1 MSIKKYNLIE
11 FIQFQFLSLFA
22 LKLKIMNSID
32 KLKWRYATKKFDTSK
47 RLSES
52 QIDILKNT
60 FNLTATSYGLQ
71 PLKLIVLKNQEIK
84 NSLQEHSFNQSQVT
98 ECSHLLIICI
108 KTNIDENYIDEKFD
122 LEKKERGTPET
133 VIKDFRAFLKETIS
147 TKSTEETEK
156 SSINQAYISLG
167 KLMTVCA
174 FEEIDSCPMEGFN
187 SIKYDEILNLKALH
201 LKSILLLPVGFR
213 AEDDMMSSLKKV
225 RIPIEESVITID

>member
-1 MSIKKYNLIE
+1 
-11 FIQFQFLSLFA
+11 
-22 LKLKIMNSID
+22 MNSID

-47 RLSES
+47 RLSEN
-52 QIDILKNT
+52 QIDILKHT

-98 ECSHLLIICI
+98 DCSHLLIICI
-108 KTNIDENYIDEKFD
+108 KTNIDENYVDEKFD

-201 LKSILLLPVGFR
+201 LKSVLLLPVGFR
-213 AEDDMMSSLKKV
+213 AADDMMSSLKKV